1 MYFICYKWV
10 LITTRYCRRSLH
22 LASSFDSRKSGSR
35 VLIYE
40 GQKQIQNSSFTW
52 NTIMESRDI
61 QIVDTWDSSML
72 TTAIPRMRLIQF
84 CVNKMNLPFF
94 SKKTPFNSTLHETSE
109 IPVDNIINFRKL
121 IMKIFLILGNKIFKR
136 MYVYIYDSF
145 LFWNVYTKNTLTQ
158 ASKTGRKPSL
168 FPQKKFV
175 RVFYAINIFITI
187 YYFKPTNFNCA

>member
-1 MYFICYKWV
+1 MTRHQSMYFICYKWV
-10 LITTRYCRRSLH
+10 LITTRYCRRSLR

-94 SKKTPFNSTLHETSE
+94 F
-109 IPVDNIINFRKL
+109 
-121 IMKIFLILGNKIFKR
+121 FKR
-136 MYVYIYDSF
+136 SNRLCIRQVRFQLI
-145 LFWNVYTKNTLTQ
+145 
-158 ASKTGRKPSL
+158 
-168 FPQKKFV
+168 KF
-175 RVFYAINIFITI
+175 
-187 YYFKPTNFNCA
+187 